1 VIAVLTIMSDMDLSH
16 DLLGFWLGWF
26 GLDLVGLVMLCS
38 RCEVCVHIFA
48 TGGMSG
54 SVGHL

>member
-1 VIAVLTIMSDMDLSH
+1 MSDMDLSH